1 MCACVLVYVHAGPAW
16 LTRKRRQAP
25 KEKPKREEVR
35 GVWLRNWHTYMD
47 GICRQSRR
55 ISVYPNRGRRLC
67 AFWNSLRTCSASS
80 FGRHPPRSAAGR
92 TARKQKIRRE
102 DIVSVHVTACLC
114 GSMCVCVSE
123 PHMWAGS
130 MRAPIDRILGT
141 HGRWQPRRRRR
152 ASTAGSAPPQPQHQP
167 QHRARARAHPQP
179 GESRKSLAGEQIKL

>member
-1 MCACVLVYVHAGPAW
+1 M
-16 LTRKRRQAP
+16 TRKGAKHQRRN
-25 KEKPKREEVR
+25 RRR
-35 GVWLRNWHTYMD
+35 GSGVGLRNWHTYMD

-55 ISVYPNRGRRLC
+55 ISVCPNRGLRLC

-92 TARKQKIRRE
+92 TARKQKIRRQ
-102 DIVSVHVTACLC
+102 DIVSVHVTACLFGYIC
-114 GSMCVCVSE
+114 VCVCVSE

-152 ASTAGSAPPQPQHQP
+152 ASSPGSAPPQPQLQP
-167 QHRARARAHPQP
+167 HSRTCARPAP